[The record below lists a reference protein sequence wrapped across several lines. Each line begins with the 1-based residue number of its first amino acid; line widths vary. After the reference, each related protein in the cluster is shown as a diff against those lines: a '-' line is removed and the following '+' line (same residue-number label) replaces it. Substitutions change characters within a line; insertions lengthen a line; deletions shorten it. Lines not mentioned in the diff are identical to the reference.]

1 MYSDD
6 YEDEE
11 VEESSSN
18 ENFFKKAYNNNKKL
32 IWILVA
38 IIVLLLIASLITRGG
53 SGSTNEDPKEPK
65 LVISNANTAQEVKSG
80 DTISVAVNNTVQ
92 LRGIVENY
100 PSASISWESSDPNV
114 LEVSQTGAITGKK
127 LGTAKAKAFY
137 IHTNNESL
145 QFEVNVIVGMGDP
158 NVVVDKVSFSDGDL
172 VMGVNT
178 EKSIELN
185 VSPTN
190 GYITEQ
196 EYEISNQSIIRI
208 EDNKVKALS
217 LGAASIDLKINGEYK
232 DTLRVYVVENKA
244 IAEYLINVDRVIFP
258 SSTFKLKTGEIK
270 QIDVTYEPEN
280 SSKQAKYLTWESS
293 NTSVA
298 TVDKNGRITGLQK
311 GSSII
316 TVTTLSGEESTIL
329 VEVEDDIVEVSGIIV
344 NSQTIVMTENGAEPI
359 SPTVVPSNASNKS
372 LTFSSSN
379 SSIVSVV
386 PNTEGTMATLYAHT
400 TGNAIVTIRSGNI
413 IKEISVIVNAS
424 SSGSG
429 GSSGG
434 SSSGGSSSSSSS
446 KGYSISSS
454 DANGEKFVVNSKSK
468 TNNNA
473 GVGPIVI
480 SFSIKNSSTASLKAC
495 YYKYGS
501 NPCDPDNTNS
511 LSSNNT
517 LTINEVG
524 TWVINVSEYKSNG
537 SRRRGPDTWYVAL
550 ASTTSGGSVPIDQGK
565 DTSIINLDK
574 SALSLDI
581 DETYSLVVSGSGA
594 KSVTWSSDNQ
604 SVATVDNNGK
614 VTAKKSGYANITA
627 TSNGKIATC
636 KVTVKVPRIDKNA
649 EETIN
654 INSST
659 YSKAVGTFGVDAGG
673 VYLNISA
680 GSSKFNRV
688 YLCVGSCSTSFSSSL
703 PVSTYLNPIAANQFV
718 DPYYWGSGKWVN
730 YDINSTSK
738 RQIGVKLNSG
748 DKLYFAV
755 GNRDNSTGTLLNYSN
770 IMHCVK

>member
-190 GYITEQ
+190 GYITAQ

-501 NPCDPDNTNS
+501 NPCDPSSTNN

-537 SRRRGPDTWYVAL
+537 SRRRGPDTWYVAI
-550 ASTTSGGSVPIDQGK
+550 AS
-565 DTSIINLDK
+565 
-574 SALSLDI
+574 
-581 DETYSLVVSGSGA
+581 
-594 KSVTWSSDNQ
+594 
-604 SVATVDNNGK
+604 
-614 VTAKKSGYANITA
+614 
-627 TSNGKIATC
+627 TSNGGNGSGSDKTDVNANGNDISISGCPTSAIKVGD
-636 KVTVKVPRIDKNA
+636 KVTLTAKTSGSIEKWTHQSNYTDAIMSNNRTTLTVTGKAPGKS
-649 EETIN
+649 TITVYK
-654 INSST
+654 SGST
-659 YSKAVGTFGVDAGG
+659 DKAVCNITIKENTSKPFSVSWGTLSSGIVNDKT
-673 VYLNISA
+673 VNIGQATIQNNTNSNSWSLYYCGTS
-680 GSSKFNRV
+680 GSSCTISTSATSDNRASID
-688 YLCVGSCSTSFSSSL
+688 GTSSSCSVTSVNGKSYKANANYRNNFCAPKGWKICL
-703 PVSTYLNPIAANQFV
+703 KAVSANGEIGDLGCKQF
-718 DPYYWGSGKWVN
+718 
-730 YDINSTSK
+730 
-738 RQIGVKLNSG
+738 
-748 DKLYFAV
+748 
-755 GNRDNSTGTLLNYSN
+755 
-770 IMHCVK
+770 